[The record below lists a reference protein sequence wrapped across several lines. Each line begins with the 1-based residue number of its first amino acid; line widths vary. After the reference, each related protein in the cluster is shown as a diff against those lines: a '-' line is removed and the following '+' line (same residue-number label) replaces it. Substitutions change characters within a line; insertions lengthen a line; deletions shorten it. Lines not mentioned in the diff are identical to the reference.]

1 MRRSLT
7 DSIVIETEDAWN
19 GFRNGY
25 FSRLLSRIS
34 TEILLS
40 GLRGKEIKSWKSER

>member
-1 MRRSLT
+1 MRSLT

-25 FSRLLSRIS
+25 FSPLLSRIS
-34 TEILLS
+34 TEKRDVRDS
-40 GLRGKEIKSWKSER
+40 SLRVKRELEK

>member
-1 MRRSLT
+1 MRSLT

-34 TEILLS
+34 TEERDVRDS
-40 GLRGKEIKSWKSER
+40 SLRVKRELEK